1 MRKKDLNRLVLVVV
15 IVYGLAI
22 VGGLIILIGF
32 PDNINDY
39 MSLVPFIVAIP
50 AAILTSGF
58 QRRSS
63 YTKALQGIWPK
74 LVKSGRLAL
83 EYTNL
88 KTPNEEM
95 FHKVVYSL
103 ASSIDHLRMLF
114 KNIGEFYPVESI
126 KSIYEEFDRIRD
138 SMKFKNPEGARNR
151 ISGLWHQ
158 TREVIL
164 EEFDRVVPTKYDA
177 PDYIED

>member
-1 MRKKDLNRLVLVVV
+1 MRKKDLTRLVMFVVV
-15 IVYGLAI
+15 VYALAI

-32 PDNINDY
+32 PDIVNDY
-39 MSLVPFIVAIP
+39 ISLIPFIVAIP

-63 YTKALQGIWPK
+63 YTKALQGIWPRV
-74 LVKSGRLAL
+74 VKSGRLAV
-83 EYTNL
+83 EYTYL
-88 KTPNEEM
+88 KSPNQEQ
-95 FHKVVYSL
+95 FNKVILSVS
-103 ASSIDHLRMLF
+103 SSIDHLRMLF

-138 SMKFKNPEGARNR
+138 SMKFENPEGARNR

-158 TREVIL
+158 ARDAIL

-177 PDYIED
+177 PDFIK

>member
-1 MRKKDLNRLVLVVV
+1 MRKKDLSRLVLMVVT
-15 IVYGLAI
+15 VYALAI

-50 AAILTSGF
+50 AALLTSGF

-63 YTKALQGIWPK
+63 YVKTLQGIWPK
-74 LVKSGRLAL
+74 VVKAGRSAID
-83 EYTNL
+83 YTYF
-88 KTPNEEM
+88 KSPNHEQ
-95 FHKVVYSL
+95 FNTVILSL
-103 ASSIDHLRMLF
+103 STSIDLLRMLF
-114 KNIGEFYPVESI
+114 KNIGGFYPVESM

-138 SMKFKNPEGARNR
+138 SMKFESLEGARNR

-158 TREVIL
+158 ARDAIL
-164 EEFDRVVPTKYDA
+164 EEFDRVVPKMYDA
-177 PDYIED
+177 PDFTK